1 MIQTRSACC
10 LAIEL
15 VIVLEINGVA
25 VDRIVHKSYFLLLQL
40 RGMIPH
46 EDLQKGVAEVASS
59 QEYLKEGAIDIF

>member
-1 MIQTRSACC
+1 

-15 VIVLEINGVA
+15 VVVLEIDGVA

-46 EDLQKGVAEVASS
+46 EDLQKGAAEVASS
-59 QEYLKEGAIDIF
+59 HAYLTLEMVDI